1 MLRDA
6 HRDRRDFL
14 AASVAGA
21 VAGLATGGFAA
32 DEDSSG
38 DNGIP
43 LRALGNTGQ
52 QVSCLCMGGF
62 HIGTVQEEKEAV
74 RILHAAVDEGVTFWD
89 NAWDYHQGRS
99 EEIMG
104 QALVGRRDKVFLM
117 TKNCGRDRKT
127 SQQHLDDSLR
137 RLNTDHLDL
146 WQFHEINYDNDPDW
160 IFQRGAIDVAVK
172 AREQGKV
179 RFIGFTGHKD
189 PRIHLKML
197 DQDFAWDT
205 VQMPL
210 NVMDAHFRSFQ
221 QRVLPVLLER
231 GIGPVAMKSL
241 AGGAIPDEA
250 RIPVSDAMRYTLS
263 LPVSTLVSGIR
274 SMEELKENASTARR
288 GPLPPEA
295 IQQVLARAKPVAGD
309 GRYERFK
316 TTQQFDGS
324 YHRRQHGFG

>member
-1 MLRDA
+1 MFHDA

-14 AASVAGA
+14 TASVAGA
-21 VAGLATGGFAA
+21 VAGLAARGFAS
-32 DEDSSG
+32 EEGGTG
-38 DNGIP
+38 DNGLP
-43 LRALGNTGQ
+43 LRPLGKTGQ
-52 QVSCLCMGGF
+52 KVSCLCMGGY
-62 HIGTVQEEKEAV
+62 HIGTVKEDKEAL
-74 RILHAAVDEGVTFWD
+74 RILHAAIEEGVTFWD

-99 EEIMG
+99 EQIMG
-104 QALVGRRDKVFLM
+104 QALTGRRDKVFLM

-137 RLNTDHLDL
+137 RLNTDYLDL

-221 QRVLPVLLER
+221 DRVLPVLVER

-241 AGGAIPDEA
+241 AGGAIFREA
-250 RIPVSDAMRYTLS
+250 GIPVSDAMRYTLS

-274 SMEELKENASTARR
+274 GMEELKENTSIARR
-288 GPLPPEA
+288 GPLPSTAVE
-295 IQQVLARAKPVAGD
+295 QVLARTKPVAGD
-309 GRYERFK
+309 GRFERFK
-316 TTQQFDGS
+316 TTQQFDGP
-324 YHRRQHGFG
+324 YHRRQHGFS